1 MTDFHFTSHHT
12 APYSSTKGGNYTAR
26 SVKNSIDIFKAKG
39 IPPEKIIVGAA
50 FYSKKWSGIT
60 GGENGLAA
68 ATEAPVAYGP
78 GITALE
84 EEYINKNGFRRY
96 WDETA
101 CAPYLYNGDTFITY
115 DDEES
120 IKKKC
125 ELILEENIGGIMVWE
140 LGGDRKQTLLPLMRK
155 WLGNR

>member
-1 MTDFHFTSHHT
+1 MDW
-12 APYSSTKGGNYTAR
+12 R
-26 SVKNSIDIFKAKG
+26 QQQR
-39 IPPEKIIVGAA
+39 
-50 FYSKKWSGIT
+50 
-60 GGENGLAA
+60 
-68 ATEAPVAYGP
+68 APVAYGP

-125 ELILEENIGGIMVWE
+125 ELILRGGYRRNNG
-140 LGGDRKQTLLPLMRK
+140 LGAWR
-155 WLGNR
+155 

>member
-1 MTDFHFTSHHT
+1 M
-12 APYSSTKGGNYTAR
+12 K
-26 SVKNSIDIFKAKG
+26 
-39 IPPEKIIVGAA
+39 
-50 FYSKKWSGIT
+50 
-60 GGENGLAA
+60 NGLAA

-125 ELILEENIGGIMVWE
+125 ELILEEDIGGIMVWE